1 MSEERK
7 KTEERKP
14 DMKEQDMKD
23 FNVREDSQGHN
34 LPWWKEIAQIMRKN
48 TKSLVI
54 VILAAVVLLGA
65 GVFLG
70 AMKRKCGGPD
80 RFCGNPDGGN

>member
-34 LPWWKEIAQIMRKN
+34 LPGGRK
-48 TKSLVI
+48 SHRL
-54 VILAAVVLLGA
+54 
-65 GVFLG
+65 
-70 AMKRKCGGPD
+70 
-80 RFCGNPDGGN
+80 